1 MPVHDDDIDYLQGE
15 KPLHEYL
22 RGHARRVPAKPALAW
37 YGREI
42 SYSELD
48 RMSDAFAQALHER
61 GVGKGDRVA
70 LFMQNC
76 PQYLIAHFGIQKIG
90 AIVSPCS
97 PMFKAHEFA
106 YQVGDLGAKAI
117 VAADHLVPIMQSV
130 ADRVKVPNVFS
141 VRYADFLP
149 EKPTLRVP
157 DEIAA
162 RRPLPDGTIDFHATI
177 TRADVAAP
185 VVELSMDDVSLMTYT
200 SGTTGM
206 PKGAML
212 SYRNALYKTAV
223 GQEMFRIRSDEVM
236 LAVAPL
242 YHIAGMI
249 SGVTM
254 LAYTGAMVVL
264 LNRMDA
270 LAVLQAVERHRV
282 TWWFAMAPML
292 VASMNEPGAEKFD
305 LSTLRTTMATSFG
318 IKLTEELA
326 TRWSAFAN
334 GCLVYEAG
342 YGLSETHTND
352 VLMPRDAVRWG
363 TNGVPGR
370 GVELKILGA
379 DGSEV
384 PVGESGEIVVRS
396 RGVFRGYWNRPDATA
411 EVLRNGW
418 VHTGD
423 IGRMDEQ
430 GYLTFIGRVKEM
442 IKVSGFSVFPEE
454 VEAILILHPEVRQVA
469 VIGVPD
475 KDKGEVIKA
484 FVVPKSKS
492 LDIDQLLGWARENMS
507 HYKVPR
513 QIEFREGLPASG
525 TGKVLRR
532 MLKEI

>member
-1 MPVHDDDIDYLQGE
+1 MNTPIEYLQGE
-15 KPLHEYL
+15 QPLHEYL
-22 RGHARRVPAKPALAW
+22 RGHARRTPGKTALVW

-42 SYSELD
+42 SYGELD
-48 RMSDAFAQALHER
+48 RLSDAFAQTLHER
-61 GVGKGDRVA
+61 GVAKGDRVA

-106 YQVGDLGAKAI
+106 YQVGDLDAKAL
-117 VAADHLVPIMQSV
+117 VAADHLMPIVQSA
-130 ADRVKVPNVFS
+130 ADRVRVPNVFS

-149 EKPTLRVP
+149 EQPSLRVP
-157 DEIAA
+157 EEVAA
-162 RRPLPDGTIDFHATI
+162 RRPLPEGAIDFQAAI
-177 TRADVAAP
+177 TRTNVLAP
-185 VVELSMDDVSLMTYT
+185 TVELSMDDVSLMTYT

-223 GQEMFRIRSDEVM
+223 GEDMFRIRGDDVA
-236 LAVAPL
+236 LAVAPI

-249 SGVTM
+249 CGVTM
-254 LAYTGAMVVL
+254 LAYTGATIVL

-270 LAVLQAVERHRV
+270 LAVLQAIERYRV
-282 TWWFAMAPML
+282 TWWYAMAPML
-292 VASMNEPGAEKFD
+292 VSAMNEPGAGKFD
-305 LSTLRTTMATSFG
+305 LSSLRTTVATSFG

-326 TRWSAFAN
+326 KRWSAFAN
-334 GCLVYEAG
+334 DCLVYEAG

-370 GVELKILGA
+370 GVELKILDP
-379 DGSEV
+379 DGREL

-396 RGVFRGYWNRPDATA
+396 QGVFHGYWNRPEATA
-411 EVLRNGW
+411 AILRDGW
-418 VHTGD
+418 VYTGD

-430 GYLTFIGRVKEM
+430 GYLTFIGRIKEM
-442 IKVSGFSVFPEE
+442 IKVSGLSVFPEE
-454 VEAILILHPEVRQVA
+454 VEAILILHPQVQQVA

-475 KDKGEVIKA
+475 ESKGEIIKA
-484 FVVPKSKS
+484 FIVPKSRPF
-492 LDIDQLLGWARENMS
+492 DVEELLSWARENMS
-507 HYKVPR
+507 YYKVPR
-513 QIEFREGLPASG
+513 QVELRDALPASG

-532 MLKEI
+532 LLKETG